1 MCTFIT
7 FFWRYCFIVYGLCLG
22 WSFFISFV
30 MALAVLEIFL
40 VSWCKKNYFWK
51 TQSEL
56 SVQKKNTCV
65 HEVALIKAS
74 CLSEVHS
81 LKVFKAANSCNH
93 FSLTCTLLEVLLLFL
108 LFVCF
113 YIFFTLAWHIWE
125 VLCIQ
130 KRNIFGNDNVKQLLI
145 LFVTHILRLFILYVY
160 IITCTAFMWA
170 PVDTQLLFWDIIIWT
185 NV

>member
-1 MCTFIT
+1 MGFVLAEVSS
-7 FFWRYCFIVYGLCLG
+7 FLSSWHWQCLR
-22 WSFFISFV
+22 
-30 MALAVLEIFL
+30 
-40 VSWCKKNYFWK
+40 YFWCLDVK
-51 TQSEL
+51 RTISQKHNWNCL
-56 SVQKKNTCV
+56 YKKNTCV